1 MTSVLALKQ
10 SSIEIHAMNHITI
23 SLSDE
28 HLVRLREQARQ
39 LRMEPEELAR
49 ATVETWL
56 ERAEADFTQAAKYV
70 LQKNADLYRR
80 LA

>member
-1 MTSVLALKQ
+1 MRS
-10 SSIEIHAMNHITI
+10 ITI

-28 HLVRLREQARQ
+28 SLVRLRELAKTAQ
-39 LRMEPEELAR
+39 MEPEDLLR

-56 ERAEADFTQAAKYV
+56 DRADADFAQAAEYV
-70 LQKNADLYRR
+70 LQKNAKLYRR